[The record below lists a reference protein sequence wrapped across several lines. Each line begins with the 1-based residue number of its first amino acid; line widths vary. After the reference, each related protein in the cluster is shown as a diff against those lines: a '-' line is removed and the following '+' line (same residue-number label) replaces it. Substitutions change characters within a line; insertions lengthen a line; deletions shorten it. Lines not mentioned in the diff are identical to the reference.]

1 MALGPPPQLVPP
13 GHEVVG
19 YGHGRC
25 PFGPGC
31 AGPSQNLAERKKTG
45 ALARAATLAP
55 RRVALD
61 ERNELD
67 EAPESKDAL
76 ATTAFG
82 SETPSDRVAV
92 QALAPVE
99 TGPSGLAADSVGG
112 FAGAARSEP
121 RRIVLDDDED
131 EGPDPMIGQVLSG
144 LYKVHSRIGRGGMG
158 TVYMAVHIHLDKPF
172 AVKVLSDQ
180 IAANRLQPQ
189 VPRRPIRVNG
199 VYVPA
204 ISR

>member
-1 MALGPPPQLVPP
+1 M
-13 GHEVVG
+13 
-19 YGHGRC
+19 
-25 PFGPGC
+25 
-31 AGPSQNLAERKKTG
+31 
-45 ALARAATLAP
+45 
-55 RRVALD
+55 ALD

-180 IAANRLQPQ
+180 IAANKSAVQRLHQGG
-189 VPRRPIRVNG
+189 PRRRARSTTATSSTYCSG
-199 VYVPA
+199 FDA
-204 ISR
+204 MEETGASSS